1 MLHIPIPTRDDAPL
15 HVQVAGTDIDCPA
28 VTTANPV

>member
-15 HVQVAGTDIDCPA
+15 HVQVAGTDCPA